1 MYKIALGM
9 ILTLAVVIST
19 TQAAEFEED
28 ILKTSLGD
36 LKMTFIGH
44 GTLMFSMTD
53 KVIHIDPVGRYAD
66 YAVLPKADLI
76 LITHEHGDH
85 LDAKVVEL
93 LSEQGSEI
101 ILTEACRAKLGSGSV
116 MKNGDVTNF
125 GAIEIEAVPAFN
137 LDPQTRYHPK
147 GKGNGYILTVGDQRI
162 YIAGDTENTP
172 EMKALKDIDVAFLPM
187 NRPYTMTPAMAA
199 DAAKAIK
206 PRFLY
211 PYHFGNTDP
220 KKLVD
225 LLKDHPEIEVRVRDL
240 R

>member
-1 MYKIALGM
+1 MEDVMYKIALGM

-85 LDAKVVEL
+85 LD
-93 LSEQGSEI
+93 
-101 ILTEACRAKLGSGSV
+101 
-116 MKNGDVTNF
+116 
-125 GAIEIEAVPAFN
+125 P
-137 LDPQTRYHPK
+137 
-147 GKGNGYILTVGDQRI
+147 
-162 YIAGDTENTP
+162 
-172 EMKALKDIDVAFLPM
+172 
-187 NRPYTMTPAMAA
+187 
-199 DAAKAIK
+199 
-206 PRFLY
+206 
-211 PYHFGNTDP
+211 
-220 KKLVD
+220 
-225 LLKDHPEIEVRVRDL
+225 
-240 R
+240 